1 MIYYAIIDLVVL
13 FCLRFVTI
21 FVLHFSVSF
30 IKKKKQGLTFKESC
44 LVGFSGMIRGSIAY
58 AMIAKLTST
67 QSQSGNPEDPEKAK
81 ELICIAQ
88 LVIVATMFIFV
99 PLNPILFEKLLGK
112 DGEADDEEMQKST
125 VIEPTQT
132 LLLKKREDLIN
143 NKDTKFSVVFKRL
156 DDFVLKPCLIRDYEQ
171 RVVNI
176 LLMKLKIKGE
186 KKKEAI
192 GGSKVSLLKQA
203 YDRFSF
209 RMTMRGGDKLNSLIA
224 PIKEESDDEV
234 KAEERD

>member
-21 FVLHFSVSF
+21 FILHFSVSF
-30 IKKKKQGLTFKESC
+30 LKKKKGGMSFKESC

-58 AMIAKLTST
+58 AMIAKLTNT
-67 QSQSGNPEDPEKAK
+67 QSQGGKPDDPLKAK

-99 PLNPILFEKLLGK
+99 PLNPVLFEKLLGK
-112 DGEADDEEMQKST
+112 EGEGPDEDMQKST

-143 NKDTKFSVVFKRL
+143 NKETKFSVVFKRL
-156 DDFVLKPCLIRDYEQ
+156 DELVLKPCLIRDYEQ
-171 RVVNI
+171 RVVNRPLI
-176 LLMKLKIKGE
+176 Q
-186 KKKEAI
+186 
-192 GGSKVSLLKQA
+192 VA
-203 YDRFSF
+203 YQR
-209 RMTMRGGDKLNSLIA
+209 R
-224 PIKEESDDEV
+224 KEERREDRLQGQHFEAGLRSVFVQDDHTRRQNEPQQPN
-234 KAEERD
+234 